1 MTVRTS
7 AYLKAMYLE
16 KDPYDYNNDLVD
28 TVANTT
34 WLQAQT
40 KLYVSSTHASASD
53 SNAGTDPAE
62 PYATLD
68 AAVSKSG
75 LTAGDIIYLMPNH
88 AETYTTTGVKAT
100 LDVAGVFIIGVGEGA
115 SRPTF
120 TFSHTGATWTWSA
133 ASVTV
138 ANCLFVTGVDLV
150 VTFATISG
158 ADAQLIDCETRDTT
172 NKEVINDFTCTGDR
186 LIVDGHFKNGYT
198 SGDANVAVFTMAG
211 VDRAEIQDCR
221 FITKVTTGIINFTA
235 SNTAIEVH
243 RCDFLVDS
251 TVDFSKNVVSTAGTN
266 TWGVWDSFDL
276 GASATFSGGNAAA
289 VASDDIGTVYALLT
303 SSATSVATAVT
314 SVGTAEQTDYGL
326 LTSSATSV
334 ATAVTSVGTA
344 EQTDYGLLT
353 SSATSVTTH
362 VTSVGT
368 AVTSVGTAEQTDYG
382 LLTSSATS
390 VGTAEQTD
398 YGLLTSSATS
408 VTTHV
413 TSVGTAVDSI
423 QTNLTSSATSVGTA
437 TDSIQTNI
445 TSSATSVGT
454 ATDSV
459 QTNLT
464 SSATSV
470 GTATG
475 SIQTNLTSSA
485 TSVATGVDS
494 VQTNLTSSA
503 TSIGTDLSSDWTS
516 WNSRYTTDLSILRS
530 EIDST

>member
-7 AYLKAMYLE
+7 AYLKAKFLE
-16 KDPYDYNNDLVD
+16 NDPYDYNNDLVD

-34 WLQAQT
+34 WLQAKT

-53 SNAGTDPAE
+53 SNAGTDPSA

-75 LTAGDIIYLMPNH
+75 LTAGDIIYVMPNH

-100 LDVAGVFIIGVGEGA
+100 LDVAGIFIIGVGVGA

-133 ASVTV
+133 AGVTV
-138 ANCLFVTGVDLV
+138 VNCLFVTGIDLV

-235 SNTAIEVH
+235 TNTAIEVH

-251 TVDFSKNVVSTAGTN
+251 TTDFSKNVVASGGTN

-276 GASATFSGGNAAA
+276 GASATFSGGNAVA
-289 VASDDIGTVYALLT
+289 VASDDIGTVYTLLT

-368 AVTSVGTAEQTDYG
+368 AV
-382 LLTSSATS
+382 
-390 VGTAEQTD
+390 
-398 YGLLTSSATS
+398 
-408 VTTHV
+408 
-413 TSVGTAVDSI
+413 DSI
-423 QTNLTSSATSVGTA
+423 QTNLTSSATSVA
-437 TDSIQTNI
+437 TG
-445 TSSATSVGT
+445 V
-454 ATDSV
+454 DSV

-470 GTATG
+470 ATG
-475 SIQTNLTSSA
+475 VDSVQTNLTSSATSVATGVDSVQTNLTSSA

-516 WNSRYTTDLSILRS
+516 WNARYTTDLSILRS

>member
-7 AYLKAMYLE
+7 AYLKAKFLE
-16 KDPYDYNNDLVD
+16 NDPYDYNNDLVD

-34 WLQAQT
+34 WLQAKT

-53 SNAGTDPAE
+53 SNAGTDPSA

-75 LTAGDIIYLMPNH
+75 LTAGDIIYVMPNH

-100 LDVAGVFIIGVGEGA
+100 LDVAGIFIIGVGVGA

-133 ASVTV
+133 AGVTV
-138 ANCLFVTGVDLV
+138 VNCLFVTGIDLV

-211 VDRAEIQDCR
+211 VDRSEIQDCR

-235 SNTAIEVH
+235 TNTAIEVH

-251 TVDFSKNVVSTAGTN
+251 TTDFSKNVVASGGTN

-276 GASATFSGGNAAA
+276 GASATFSGGNAVA
-289 VASDDIGTVYALLT
+289 VASDDIGTVYTLLT
-303 SSATSVATAVT
+303 SSATSVATAV
-314 SVGTAEQTDYGL
+314 
-326 LTSSATSV
+326 
-334 ATAVTSVGTA
+334 
-344 EQTDYGLLT
+344 
-353 SSATSVTTH
+353 
-362 VTSVGT
+362 
-368 AVTSVGTAEQTDYG
+368 
-382 LLTSSATS
+382 TS

-437 TDSIQTNI
+437 TDSIQTNL

-454 ATDSV
+454 ATDSI

-470 GTATG
+470 GTATD

-485 TSVATGVDS
+485 TSV
-494 VQTNLTSSA
+494 
-503 TSIGTDLSSDWTS
+503 GTDLSSDWTS
-516 WNSRYTTDLSILRS
+516 WNTVWSTEMSYVRS
-530 EIDST
+530 GIASVS

>member
-62 PYATLD
+62 PYATMD

-289 VASDDIGTVYALLT
+289 VASDDIGTVYTLLT

-334 ATAVTSVGTA
+334 ATAV
-344 EQTDYGLLT
+344 
-353 SSATSVTTH
+353 
-362 VTSVGT
+362 
-368 AVTSVGTAEQTDYG
+368 
-382 LLTSSATS
+382 TS